1 MMKIG
6 MVGTASVTVNEDNTA
21 KKVGSGL
28 LPVFSTPSMIALLEM
43 AACNCVTDYLDEGS
57 SSVGTLINVKHLAAT
72 PIGMTVTAT
81 ATLTEI
87 DGRRLVF
94 DISVSDETSLI
105 GSGTHERFIVFS
117 EKFLEKTNAKLKK

>member
-1 MMKIG
+1 MMKTG
-6 MVGTASVTVNEDNTA
+6 MVGCATVTVNEANTA
-21 KKVGSGL
+21 KSVGSGL

-43 AACNCVTDYLDEGS
+43 AACNCVSDYLDEGS

-94 DISVSDETSLI
+94 DISVSDETS
-105 GSGTHERFIVFS
+105 
-117 EKFLEKTNAKLKK
+117 